1 MKQSSE
7 LMLGIIRTVGTD
19 CSAIFDFIQQ
29 LLSSF
34 GFKLEI
40 IKVSKLILRE
50 FTDRTDDSFSNLG
63 ERTEYYMDLGNEIR
77 RLTDDGAVLARG
89 VAAYVHSEFRDREL
103 RANEKTVYMVDSLK
117 HPKEVAFL
125 RDLYGDGFHLIG
137 ISGNR
142 RSRINYLIDRKGM
155 KMEQAERLVNR
166 DEHEADENGQHT
178 RDAYQEADY
187 FIDASASQ
195 ERQHASVERLL
206 RLLFGDSFITPT
218 FDEYAMFRAFVAS
231 LRSADMSR
239 QVGAVVARNDDIV
252 GEGANDC
259 PKAGGGLYWPVLDVG
274 QRKYRDVPGGR
285 DHTLGT
291 DYNRRQQE
299 EMAKSILVRLGQEP
313 SRENV
318 DLVRQG
324 GLGRLTEFGRMVHA
338 EMEALIMCAR
348 NGVSTRGCTL
358 FVTTFPCHN
367 CAKHIIDAGIT
378 RVVYIEPYPKSKAL
392 ESFANEIVSGAGSV
406 PRGKITFEPFYGV
419 GPHKFVD
426 LFAMRSTRWRT
437 RVRKNELG
445 EKIEWSPTDATL
457 RTPMM
462 PITYLEAEQ
471 AAHVTYNREV
481 AKAKEAVNA
490 GE

>member
-1 MKQSSE
+1 MEQSSE
-7 LMLGIIRTVGTD
+7 LMLGVIRTVGTD
-19 CSAIFDFIQQ
+19 CNAIFDYIKR
-29 LLSSF
+29 LLDSF
-34 GFKLEI
+34 GFKLET
-40 IKVSKLILRE
+40 IKVSSLILNE
-50 FTDRTDDSFSNLG
+50 FSDRPDNSFSNLG
-63 ERTEYYMDLGNEIR
+63 DRTEYYMDLGNEIR
-77 RLTDDGAVLARG
+77 RLTNDGAVLARG

-103 RANEKTVYMVDSLK
+103 KANERTVYMVDSLK

-142 RSRINYLIDRKGM
+142 RSRINYLVDRKGM
-155 KMEQAERLVNR
+155 KPEQAERLVNR
-166 DEHEADENGQHT
+166 DEYEADENGQHT

-187 FIDASASQ
+187 FIDASASP
-195 ERQHASVERLL
+195 ERQNASVERLL
-206 RLLFGDSFITPT
+206 SLLFGDSFITPT
-218 FDEYAMFRAFVAS
+218 FEEYAMFRAFVAS

-239 QVGAVVARNDDIV
+239 QVGAVVAYGDDIV
-252 GEGANDC
+252 GEGVNDC
-259 PKAGGGLYWPVLDVG
+259 PKAGGGLYWPVFNEG
-274 QRKYRDVPGGR
+274 FKKYHDVPSGR

-291 DYNRRQQE
+291 DYNRQQQE
-299 EMAKSILVRLGQEP
+299 EMAKSILITLGQDA
-313 SRENV
+313 SQENV
-318 DLVRQG
+318 DLVRKA

-348 NGVSTRGCTL
+348 NGISTRGCTM

-367 CAKHIIDAGIT
+367 CAKHILAAGIK

-392 ESFANEIVSGAGSV
+392 ESFANEIVSGENSDGQN
-406 PRGKITFEPFYGV
+406 GKILFEPFYGV

-437 RVRKNELG
+437 RVRKNDLG
-445 EKIEWSPTDATL
+445 EKVEWNHSDAAL

-471 AAHVTYNREV
+471 AAYVTYNREV
-481 AKAKEAVNA
+481 AKAKEAIDA
-490 GE
+490 